1 MRDESVAAGYG
12 QFGLLTRGDLERFF
26 HLDDNDHELIA
37 QRRRDSNRLGFAVQ
51 LVTVRYLGMFL
62 ADPLEVPADLVDYLA
77 EQLGIDDPSCVKA
90 YTDRKQTRYDHQAV
104 IIRKHGLI
112 EFADIEGEL
121 AAWIADQAWTTGDG
135 PKVLTAGAVRWLRE
149 KGALLPGITTLER
162 LVSEGKQLAD
172 QRLWTHLASQL
183 TAGQPGVLLG
193 LLDTREE
200 NRRKYVELERLRKG
214 AFALSSTGM
223 RNALARVRD
232 LNAVIPASVDISQVP
247 ARRLIAL
254 APDYA
259 QLIELGLWGWGLPIG
274 SVRWGPCDFSGP

>member
-1 MRDESVAAGYG
+1 MREEGAAPGYG
-12 QFGLLTRGDLERFF
+12 QFGGLTRVDLERFF

-37 QRRRDSNRLGFAVQ
+37 ARRRDSNRLGFAVQ
-51 LVTVRYLGMFL
+51 LVTVRYLSMFL
-62 ADPLEVPADLVDYLA
+62 ANPLEVPVEVVDHLA

-90 YTDRKQTRYDHQAV
+90 YTDRKQTRYDHQAE

-121 AAWIADQAWTTGDG
+121 ATWIADQAWTTGDG
-135 PKVLTAGAVRWLRE
+135 PKAHRRGGAVAEGERRAAAWHHHAGATGHGGQAVGRSAAVDASGRPADGRAVRD
-149 KGALLPGITTLER
+149 A
-162 LVSEGKQLAD
+162 
-172 QRLWTHLASQL
+172 
-183 TAGQPGVLLG
+183 LG

-214 AFALSSTGM
+214 AFTPTSTGM

-232 LNAVIPASVDISQVP
+232 PNAVIPASVDISKVP

-254 APDYA
+254 ASH
-259 QLIELGLWGWGLPIG
+259 GLTGKTAHL
-274 SVRWGPCDFSGP
+274 RRM